1 MRWKQTQT
9 DQVIPVTMP
18 RVARDDVNA
27 TCSKQGC
34 GGEATAAR
42 PLE

>member
-1 MRWKQTQT
+1 
-9 DQVIPVTMP
+9 MP